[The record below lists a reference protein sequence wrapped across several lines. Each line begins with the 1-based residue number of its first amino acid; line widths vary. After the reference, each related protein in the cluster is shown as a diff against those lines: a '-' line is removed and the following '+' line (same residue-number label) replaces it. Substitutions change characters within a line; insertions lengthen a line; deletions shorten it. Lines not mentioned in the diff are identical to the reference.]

1 MSNTT
6 GILEVLN
13 VFSVSSNVK
22 RKGVNELDVGVKTLC
37 KLEIEG
43 NLLNSIKNIHP
54 NLQQTKY
61 LKLRNSKFSC

>member
-37 KLEIEG
+37 KLFRIVQM
-43 NLLNSIKNIHP
+43 LHW
-54 NLQQTKY
+54 
-61 LKLRNSKFSC
+61 